1 MSVSVVLVVV
11 VGEAVVGF
19 SVLVV
24 IFSSTPF
31 RSMILRQVCGTSRF
45 R

>member
-11 VGEAVVGF
+11 VGEAVGF